1 MRKIRL
7 ISNFMTSEPVQKKFA
22 VHTLPNVSRGKSNQP
37 MKFGKII
44 KYNKKINFFRNH
56 AENVAGR
63 LVSDLFLFFKK
74 DIYDVNASDRQ
85 PSTWLTIRTNCVKI

>member
-22 VHTLPNVSRGKSNQP
+22 VQALPNISRGKSNQP

-44 KYNKKINFFRNH
+44 KYNKENNFLQKSYRKCGRETSFRP
-56 AENVAGR
+56 
-63 LVSDLFLFFKK
+63 LFVF
-74 DIYDVNASDRQ
+74 
-85 PSTWLTIRTNCVKI
+85 